1 MEDAEGDADATF
13 IWGTNLSVS
22 RVQSRFTSFI
32 KTFRLPEEFDPK
44 YLQLLQEVCW
54 RRPPSAVLLVCLVQ
68 PACQAL
74 RTCNTRETCLC
85 HA

>member
-44 YLQLLQEVCW
+44 YLQLLQEVWCTGQARGNWSLHRVW
-54 RRPPSAVLLVCLVQ
+54 RGA
-68 PACQAL
+68 
-74 RTCNTRETCLC
+74 
-85 HA
+85 